1 MAIPDIN
8 SMYNSDNGIG
18 QNTTLGLNG
27 NSFGSKPLF
36 NFGQSTIPGL
46 GGSSLGN
53 NSLFKLGQ
61 DTTSGLDG
69 SSLGNNSLFNY
80 DLRTA
85 TDLGNSN
92 GLANSFSNNGLYNP
106 SGKPTTDDG
115 FMSRFLDGDEKA
127 FNTIRGVS
135 ALGSLG
141 LGLAGFLSSQ
151 KMAKKQGELMDQQI
165 ANNTKEMARRD
176 STIDSYNK
184 AAADA
189 WAKYGK

>member
-1 MAIPDIN
+1 
-8 SMYNSDNGIG
+8 MYNFTSGIG
-18 QNTTLGLNG
+18 QNTT
-27 NSFGSKPLF
+27 
-36 NFGQSTIPGL
+36 PGL
-46 GGSSLGN
+46 GGNNFGSNSWLKLGQDTTSGLDGSSLGN
-53 NSLFKLGQ
+53 KPLFKLGQ

-69 SSLGNNSLFNY
+69 SSLSNNSLFNY

-165 ANNTKEMARRD
+165 ANNTREMARRD
-176 STIDSYNK
+176 STVDSFNK

-189 WAKYGK
+189 WARNGK